1 MLLTNWLLKGK
12 FFSYGTFL
20 FNFHGAD
27 AEDPFSEV
35 FPKTT
40 KCKYR
45 NYGPS
50 GSLRTYDF
58 LCVLPLNVLNEKIYL
73 VLWLWMIIVA
83 VLSFL
88 VVLFRLLT
96 VFSRKVRMYHISVQ
110 VRYFDKNEMEHLVNS
125 NNYGSFFV
133 LYRIG
138 KNCHP
143 SVFKALVSELIKE
156 EFENTERNTQV

>member
-1 MLLTNWLLKGK
+1 MLLTHWLLKGK
-12 FFSYGTFL
+12 FFSYGCFF
-20 FNFHGAD
+20 FNFRGVD
-27 AEDPFSEV
+27 EDPFSEV

-73 VLWLWMIIVA
+73 VLWLWMIIVT
-83 VLSFL
+83 VLSFS

-96 VFSRKVRMYHISVQ
+96 VFSRKVRLYHITVQ
-110 VRYFDKNEMEHLVNS
+110 VRYFDIQEMKQLVNS
-125 NNYGSFFV
+125 ISYGSFFV

-156 EFENTERNTQV
+156 EPEDTEQRTQV